1 MAYRIQ
7 PTQNIDNGA
16 TGTFQIL
23 ALVIIVS
30 SLFVVYGYLL
40 WTKPIAKYR
49 SAGRIRNYLAAKS
62 PTSSE
67 VPYFSSSAAYS
78 LQRAANSFANFEILQ
93 KQSLDANLASYNRLS
108 SLHRSLG
115 HRVGYGAKL
124 ANIQNA
130 NKANSILTRD
140 IAQFA
145 EKQLGVVPASS
156 KETDAMRV
164 REALKHLV
172 RDWSGEGAIER
183 QYAHKPILNAL
194 EKAVPSEDRARARVL
209 LPGSGMGRL
218 AWEISQLGTL
228 RPALQA
234 YLAHALAISGFD
246 VTANEFSNFMT
257 LPLRYLLSE
266 HTTELG
272 QHSVQPWYFALSH
285 TRRSEDLFRVV
296 RFPDVVPRQSPN
308 FRLLDADFYGITQG
322 GYNFIVTMFFIDT
335 AVNIVQ
341 CLEQI
346 HDLLAPGGTWINLG
360 PLLWTSGGV
369 ARMELSLEE
378 VLKLAELIGFEV
390 RPGSRRQIDTE
401 YTANRPGMMRYAEF
415 LPLVALFAV
424 FISAVP
430 LVRWIYETEFWIAD
444 KKPQGNT
451 TLSSPSSS
459 KTRSEAKTMS

>member
-218 AWEISQLGTL
+218 AWEISQLG
-228 RPALQA
+228 
-234 YLAHALAISGFD
+234 FD

-401 YTANRPGMMRYAEF
+401 YTANRPGMMR
-415 LPLVALFAV
+415 
-424 FISAVP
+424 
-430 LVRWIYETEFWIAD
+430 WIYETEFWIAD

>member
-7 PTQNIDNGA
+7 PTQGAENGA
-16 TGTFQIL
+16 TSRFQVL
-23 ALVIIVS
+23 ALVIVAS

-49 SAGRIRNYLAAKS
+49 TAGRIRSSLSAKS

-78 LQRAANSFANFEILQ
+78 LQRAVNSFANFDVLQ
-93 KQSLDANLASYNRLS
+93 KQSLDTSLASYHRLS
-108 SLHRSLG
+108 SHHRSLG
-115 HRVGYGAKL
+115 HRIGYGAKL

-130 NKANSILTRD
+130 NRANSILTRD
-140 IAQFA
+140 MARFA
-145 EKQLGVVPASS
+145 EKNLGINLGIVPGSS

-172 RDWSGEGAIER
+172 RDWSDEGAMER
-183 QYAHKPILNAL
+183 QNTHEPILTVL
-194 EKAVPSEDRARARVL
+194 KKAVPPEDRAKVKVL
-209 LPGSGMGRL
+209 LPGSGLGRL
-218 AWEISQLGTL
+218 AWEVSEL
-228 RPALQA
+228 
-234 YLAHALAISGFD
+234 GFD

-266 HTTELG
+266 HTTEPH

-285 TRRSEDLFRVV
+285 TKRSEDLFRAI
-296 RFPDVVPRQSPN
+296 RFPDVVPQPSPN
-308 FRLLDADFYGITQG
+308 FRLLDADFYSLTQG
-322 GYNFIVTMFFIDT
+322 GYGFIVTMFFIDT

-378 VLKLAELIGFEV
+378 VLKLAELVGFEV
-390 RPGSRRQIDTE
+390 R
-401 YTANRPGMMRYAEF
+401 
-415 LPLVALFAV
+415 
-424 FISAVP
+424 
-430 LVRWIYETEFWIAD
+430 
-444 KKPQGNT
+444 
-451 TLSSPSSS
+451 
-459 KTRSEAKTMS
+459 

>member
-16 TGTFQIL
+16 TSTFQIL
-23 ALVIIVS
+23 ALVIVVS

-78 LQRAANSFANFEILQ
+78 LQRAVNTFANFDILQ

-108 SLHRSLG
+108 SHHRSLG

-130 NKANSILTRD
+130 NKTNSILTRD
-140 IAQFA
+140 IARFA

-172 RDWSGEGAIER
+172 RDWSDEGAIER

-194 EKAVPSEDRARARVL
+194 EKAVPSEDRVRARVL

-218 AWEISQLGTL
+218 AWEISQL
-228 RPALQA
+228 
-234 YLAHALAISGFD
+234 GFD

-266 HTTELG
+266 YTTEPG

-285 TRRSEDLFRVV
+285 TRRSEDLFRVI
-296 RFPDVVPRQSPN
+296 RFPDVVPRQSSN
-308 FRLLDADFYGITQG
+308 FRLLDADFYSITQG

-390 RPGSRRQIDTE
+390 RPGSRRQVDTE
-401 YTANRPGMMRYAEF
+401 YTANRPGMM
-415 LPLVALFAV
+415 
-424 FISAVP
+424 
-430 LVRWIYETEFWIAD
+430 RWIYETEFWIAD

-451 TLSSPSSS
+451 LSSPSSS